1 MDPKN
6 IHFLTPYNFGSLPE
20 EKSSYENSKAVILPV
35 PYDGTATYRP
45 GARFGPRAIITASK
59 YLDFYDDE
67 LKKNFSDI
75 GICTLD
81 ELEVSFNPEET
92 AESVY
97 ESVKRLAEDKKFPIV
112 FGGEHS
118 ITFGAVKAL
127 KEKFPD
133 LGVLHLDAH
142 ADVRANEKLDHSN
155 VARKILELCPVSFAG
170 IRSISVDEAE
180 FIEENKIKIFSARE
194 IMEKRDFRGIIS
206 HLPENIYITID
217 LDVLDPSIMPSVGTP
232 QPGGIGWYE
241 LIDLL
246 KSAAKEKNIV
256 GFDIV
261 ELCPSENISP
271 DFLSAKL
278 AYKMIGYKFYK

>member
-1 MDPKN
+1 MDPKK
-6 IHFLTPYNFGSLPE
+6 IHFLTPYNFGALPE
-20 EKSSYENSKAVILPV
+20 EKSSYEKSKAVILPV
-35 PYDGTATYRP
+35 PYDGTATYMP
-45 GARFGPRAIITASK
+45 GARFGPRAIINASK
-59 YLDFYDDE
+59 FLDFYDDE
-67 LKKNFSDI
+67 LKNNFSDI

-81 ELEVSFNPEET
+81 ELEVSFDPGET

-127 KEKFPD
+127 KETFPD

-142 ADVRANEKLDHSN
+142 VDVRSAEKLDHSN
-155 VARKILELCPVSFAG
+155 VARKILELCPVTFAG

-180 FIEENKIKIFSARE
+180 FIKEKEIKIFSARE
-194 IMEKRDFRGIIS
+194 IMEKRDFRSIVNQ
-206 HLPENIYITID
+206 LPENIYITID

-246 KSAAKEKNIV
+246 KYAAKERNIV

-261 ELCPSENISP
+261 ELCPSEDISP

-278 AYKMIGYKFYK
+278 AYKLIGYKFYV